1 MFYSIR
7 CRCLENK
14 TYHLYSI
21 VAIISY
27 LGQSKPC
34 FGEFL
39 KNIMNVNACK
49 MMKKKLVQMTCVLN
63 FNLWCS
69 TFERVRGLERHWG
82 E

>member
-1 MFYSIR
+1 MSLPGEQNISFIQYS
-7 CRCLENK
+7 E
-14 TYHLYSI
+14 

-49 MMKKKLVQMTCVLN
+49 MMKKKTGSYDLCTK
-63 FNLWCS
+63 F
-69 TFERVRGLERHWG
+69 
-82 E
+82 

>member
-1 MFYSIR
+1 MSLPGEQNISFIQYS
-7 CRCLENK
+7 E
-14 TYHLYSI
+14 

-49 MMKKKLVQMTCVLN
+49 MMKKKLVHMTCVQN